1 MLRQFHTIGQTI
13 VAAVF
18 IVCLASLTFAQSAQK
33 PAEAQTPVK
42 FPDTPGGKTVDEF
55 FKAFNSGSVETMKKF
70 HQDHGGNVEN
80 AEKDKEVYDQTGGL
94 KVHSVTRAEKA
105 EVEVLV
111 QTKNGGTWL
120 SFVINISQEA
130 PYGITGIHAQPTSA
144 PGEKG
149 GQ

>member
-1 MLRQFHTIGQTI
+1 MLRQFHSISNLVI
-13 VAAVF
+13 AAAV
-18 IVCLASLTFAQSAQK
+18 ILCLATFAIAQSATK
-33 PAEAQTPVK
+33 AEEPVK
-42 FPDTPGGKTVDEF
+42 FPDTPAGKTVAEF

-80 AEKDKEVYDQTGGL
+80 AEKDKEAYDQTGGL
-94 KVHSVTRAEKA
+94 KVHSVTRAEKS
-105 EVEVLV
+105 EIELLV

-120 SFVINISQEA
+120 SFVIGIGQEA
-130 PYGITGIHAQPTSA
+130 PYGITSIRAQPTSA